1 MLLCKKIKLEVTP
14 QDARALEFM
23 QGKCRGLYN
32 WWVMR
37 LRDGKRWNFAEA
49 KRSLQDSKQH
59 DPELEYVYGKLL
71 HEVYYRLDNA
81 MQAFFRRLEA
91 GEKPG
96 FPRVRPRHNFFT
108 LCYPARYLK
117 IVGNVLILPTGG
129 DGKHGPKKFPN
140 IAATLTE
147 TPPPGFGEVA
157 ISRDARGNYYASF
170 SYKEQEQEPQQGEVV
185 AFDLGIKTL
194 ATGVNEQGRVYT
206 VGGFKGS
213 RWYNKQLDKIRSKRD
228 KCKKKSRRYI
238 HLSRVYRRVSEKKRN
253 KQKDSHHKAS
263 HLISHT
269 LVERTIVVGD
279 LSQRQMVMKEHA
291 ERNKHLNRAVFND
304 WGLYGFTQMLVYK
317 CLLYGKELV
326 FLDER
331 NTSKAC
337 SGCGSLQAM
346 PLYKRTY
353 CCTNCG
359 LVMDRDENSAHNILM
374 RAILP
379 GGQVTSP
386 ARATHG
392 RSRAVCGCFHRNHTF
407 EHVLK
412 GRRTYVTTEFGNREA
427 SVCCGPTTRPG
438 GCAGG
443 IPSRGR
449 CSRITIFAL
458 WRRLSRA

>member
-1 MLLCKKIKLEVTP
+1 MLLCKKIKLEVSEE
-14 QDARALEFM
+14 DAATLEFM
-23 QGKCRGLYN
+23 QAKCRGLYN
-32 WWVMR
+32 WWVMK
-37 LRDGKRWNFAEA
+37 LRDGERWLGVYEA
-49 KRSLQDSKQH
+49 KKTLQDSKQH
-59 DPELEYVYGKLL
+59 DPELDFVYGKLL

-81 MQAFFRRLEA
+81 MQAFWRRLET

-108 LCYPARYLK
+108 LCYPTYYLK
-117 IVGNVLILPTGG
+117 LVGKVLILPTGG
-129 DGKHGPKKFPN
+129 KGNNKRFPN
-140 IAATLTE
+140 ITTRLTE
-147 TPPPGFGEVA
+147 IPPDGFREVA

-170 SYKEQEQEPQQGEVV
+170 SHKEQEEEKHSGEVV

-206 VGGFKGS
+206 IGGFTGS

-228 KCKKKSRRYI
+228 RCKKKSKRYI
-238 HLSRVYRRVSEKKRN
+238 HFSKVYKRVSEKKRN

-269 LVERTIVVGD
+269 LVERTVVVGD

-291 ERNKHLNRAVFND
+291 ERNKYLNRAVFND
-304 WGLYGFTQMLVYK
+304 WGLYSFVQMLVYK

-331 NTSKAC
+331 NTSKMC

-353 CCTNCG
+353 CCKECG

-374 RAILP
+374 RFL
-379 GGQVTSP
+379 
-386 ARATHG
+386 ARLGPHTGDPVRCADVFTAT
-392 RSRAVCGCFHRNHTF
+392 
-407 EHVLK
+407 E
-412 GRRTYVTTEFGNREA
+412 YV
-427 SVCCGPTTRPG
+427 
-438 GCAGG
+438 
-443 IPSRGR
+443 
-449 CSRITIFAL
+449 
-458 WRRLSRA
+458 

>member
-1 MLLCKKIKLEVTP
+1 MLLCKKIKLEVSE
-14 QDARALEFM
+14 QDAEALEFM

-37 LRDGKRWNFAEA
+37 LRDGERWNFAKA
-49 KRSLQDSKQH
+49 KQSLQESKKH
-59 DPELEYVYGKLL
+59 DPELKFVYGKLL

-108 LCYPARYLK
+108 LLYPACYLK
-117 IVGNVLILPTGG
+117 IKGNVLILPTGG
-129 DGKHGPKKFPN
+129 KGKHKRFPN
-140 IAATLTE
+140 ITARLTE
-147 TPPPGFGEVA
+147 IPPEGFREVA
-157 ISRDARGNYYASF
+157 ISRDARGNYSASF
-170 SYKEQEQEPQQGEVV
+170 SYQEQEQEPQQGEVV

-194 ATGVNEQGRVYT
+194 ATGVSQQGRVYT

-213 RWYNKQLDKIRSKRD
+213 RWYNRQLDKIRSKRD

-238 HLSRVYRRVSEKKRN
+238 RLSKVYKRVSEQKRN
-253 KQKDSHHKAS
+253 KQQDSHHKAS
-263 HLISHT
+263 HLIAHK

-279 LSQRQMVMKEHA
+279 LSQRQMAMREHA

-304 WGLYGFTQMLVYK
+304 WGLYGFVQMLVYK
-317 CLLYGKELV
+317 CLLYGKNLV

-337 SGCGSLQAM
+337 SGCGNLQVM

-374 RAILP
+374 RFL
-379 GGQVTSP
+379 
-386 ARATHG
+386 ARLG
-392 RSRAVCGCFHRNHTF
+392 PHTGDP
-407 EHVLK
+407 V
-412 GRRTYVTTEFGNREA
+412 R
-427 SVCCGPTTRPG
+427 
-438 GCAGG
+438 CAGVFTA
-443 IPSRGR
+443 IN
-449 CSRITIFAL
+449 TF
-458 WRRLSRA
+458 